1 MQTVQGIKDLIQEKI
16 TNIQKNQT
24 EPMTETAG
32 IRVESVN
39 LQKIE
44 RNDRIREYQTLSR
57 IMMYPDD
64 YECKFE
70 TSYIKNKTEKEF
82 RKSFEDFCKNFE
94 HFRYKGFGI
103 YMSGEVG
110 TGKSHYTNC
119 IYNELKDKYIVYK
132 TSLQTLF
139 DEIIENFGEK
149 TATSFLRERLGKAEI
164 IILEDLGNELM
175 KDWAKQNMFFIFNFL
190 FNAKKS
196 VIINTNLSDE
206 QAEDFFRIMGTDKL
220 FSRLKS
226 KCKYYKFD
234 WEDRRIGMYKDEI
247 DKYY

>member
-1 MQTVQGIKDLIQEKI
+1 MATPQEIKDLIQEKI
-16 TNIQKNQT
+16 ANIQKDQT
-24 EPMTETAG
+24 EPTMEADG
-32 IRVESVN
+32 IRVERVSFK
-39 LQKIE
+39 KI
-44 RNDRIREYQTLSR
+44 DRENEIREYQNLSSQ
-57 IMMYPDD
+57 MMFYDD
-64 YECKFE
+64 YKCDFK
-70 TSYIKNKTEKEF
+70 TSYIKNETEKEYK
-82 RKSFEDFCKNFE
+82 KSFEKFCENFE
-94 HFRYKGFGI
+94 NFRYEGFGI

-119 IYNELKDKYIVYK
+119 IYNKLKDKYIVYK

-139 DEIIENFGEK
+139 DEIIEKFGEK

-164 IILEDLGNELM
+164 IILEDLGNEFM

-190 FNAKKS
+190 FNARKS
-196 VIINTNLSDE
+196 VIINTNLSDD
-206 QAEDFFRIMGTDKL
+206 QASDFFRIMGTDKL

-247 DKYY
+247 DKWY